1 MNKTCV
7 RFGNILALTYVTCV
21 QVARMITLRASGITI
36 CSAKFV
42 KSDSSGLFQINA
54 REHAL
59 DIQVMKQREGVSAN
73 FGVEIDKL
81 HVLQKEDILLQLL
94 GPGVGFSG
102 LVPWALSKP
111 RSDEGRGGTGV
122 SNKILQPLEPPQS
135 KFSVHGEQG
144 TLFQNLSISPGSV
157 FIVVFVV
164 FMSSASQ
171 KGACT
176 KNNKS
181 GEPVTFIF
189 GKHKRLER

>member
-1 MNKTCV
+1 MMNKTCV

-102 LVPWALSKP
+102 LVPWDLSKP
-111 RSDEGRGGTGV
+111 GSNEGRSGAGV
-122 SNKILQPLEPPQS
+122 FDNILQPLEPPQT
-135 KFSVHGEQG
+135 KFNVHRKQG
-144 TLFQNLSISPGSV
+144 TPFQNLSVSQRRV
-157 FIVVFVV
+157 FVRVFVV
-164 FMSSASQ
+164 IMSFAPQQGTS
-171 KGACT
+171 T
-176 KNNKS
+176 KNHKS
-181 GEPVTFIF
+181 GEPVTFAV
-189 GKHKRLER
+189 R